1 MLSEMLGLIFLVCFA
16 ASVVGAVCG
25 IGGGVIMKPV
35 LDTFGFASVSTISF
49 LSGCTV
55 LAMSAYSIGKT
66 VLAGESEIEY
76 RTATPLAIGA
86 AAGGVIGKQLFTLVK
101 NSSPNP
107 DFVGTVQS
115 AALAVVTL
123 GALLY
128 TVNRARIRPHQLNG
142 AAPAAGIG
150 TILGILSS
158 FLGIG
163 GGPINLPVLHYFFSM
178 ETKTAAQNSLYTI
191 LFSQAASLAATLA
204 TGTVPEFQLPWMAV
218 MVAGGMLGGM
228 GGRVLN
234 RRLSGEQVTR
244 LFIGLMLVI
253 VGICLYNAVRFTA

>member
-1 MLSEMLGLIFLVCFA
+1 
-16 ASVVGAVCG
+16 
-25 IGGGVIMKPV
+25 MKPV

-115 AALAVVTL
+115 AALAAVTL

-128 TVNRARIRPHQLNG
+128 TVNRARIRPHQLDG

-191 LFSQAASLAATLA
+191 LFSQAASLVATLV
-204 TGTVPEFQLPWMAV
+204 TGTVPGVSASLDGCHGGGGNARRHGRQGAEPAPERRTGYPSFHRAY
-218 MVAGGMLGGM
+218 AGD
-228 GGRVLN
+228 
-234 RRLSGEQVTR
+234 RRHLS
-244 LFIGLMLVI
+244 L
-253 VGICLYNAVRFTA
+253 

>member
-101 NSSPNP
+101 NSSPTRFCRNGS
-107 DFVGTVQS
+107 VGGTGRCDARG
-115 AALAVVTL
+115 AALYRQS
-123 GALLY
+123 GADPSPSAGRSGPGSRNRDNIGNPVQLSRDWRRADQPAGAPLLFFDGNQDGGAEFALY
-128 TVNRARIRPHQLNG
+128 HPFFAGGEPRGNAGHRDGAR
-142 AAPAAGIG
+142 
-150 TILGILSS
+150 SFS
-158 FLGIG
+158 FLGWLSWWRG
-163 GGPINLPVLHYFFSM
+163 ECS
-178 ETKTAAQNSLYTI
+178 AAW
-191 LFSQAASLAATLA
+191 AA
-204 TGTVPEFQLPWMAV
+204 G
-218 MVAGGMLGGM
+218 
-228 GGRVLN
+228 
-234 RRLSGEQVTR
+234 
-244 LFIGLMLVI
+244 
-253 VGICLYNAVRFTA
+253 C